1 MKSNQTISEKGR
13 YLYPDY
19 SPFEENKNFLVM
31 LKDFVNLSS
40 SIFQIQNDLLVLHS
54 ELINAESMQKDMI
67 SRIEQFRSSV
77 EATVN
82 SFHKEYSE
90 KIANARFPLPA
101 ITTPDSNDNE
111 GTNLFLTTKSSLIDM
126 LANTKDKYFKRTD
139 EYNQH
144 LRSKITD
151 SKREAIRLL
160 AEWLSND
167 HYNLPLTLTSN
178 ILTKIQVSIDN
189 VPTTKHYTITKTS
202 TISNLQQQQ
211 KNQDIKDSSTSGSN
225 SGSIAPSISYSLILS
240 SSRLDFWNYRRKVS
254 EIDVKE
260 ILIPFGLRTPIT
272 EKIKQS
278 FRIIPGLSK
287 EPIEKEPGFV
297 NVDSYHIVS
306 AALDDKDG
314 TLSVLL
320 ANNPLELD
328 YNVIRISYEISELQ
342 SEKTSAERYAEGK
355 LPKIDCTIK
364 EGGVQ
369 DVLQIKEIA
378 ESTNISKIILF
389 GRALIDKM
397 MLLSDPSIWPLR
409 SKLVWIRV
417 DGRDA
422 VSAPIG
428 SDSLSIDS
436 SIHYDPEQ
444 VMVFLEAIAKSF
456 TPLVRKFKEKSAVVG
471 ELILR
476 YERENGSRE
485 EYTVKIEELNSILS
499 ATDNGKKISDLLLLS
514 SWDNNASKRGG
525 GTSSTTEVH

>member
-1 MKSNQTISEKGR
+1 MKPNQTISEKGR

-31 LKDFVNLSS
+31 LKDFVNLSC
-40 SIFQIQNDLLVLHS
+40 SIFQIQNDLQVFHS
-54 ELINAESMQKDMI
+54 ELTHAESLQKDMI

-77 EATVN
+77 EATVD
-82 SFHKEYSE
+82 SFHKEYNE
-90 KIANARFPLPA
+90 KIANARFSLPA
-101 ITTPDSNDNE
+101 AVASGSND
-111 GTNLFLTTKSSLIDM
+111 GGDTNLFLTTKSSLNDV
-126 LANTKDKYFKRTD
+126 LTNATEKYTRRTD

-144 LRSKITD
+144 LRSKIAD
-151 SKREAIRLL
+151 SKQEAIRLL
-160 AEWLSND
+160 QDWLSND
-167 HYNLPLTLTSN
+167 HYGLPYSLTSN
-178 ILTKIQVSIDN
+178 LLTKVQVSIDN
-189 VPTTKHYTITKTS
+189 IPTTKHYTITKTS
-202 TISNLQQQQ
+202 TIGNSQHKNDDSNA
-211 KNQDIKDSSTSGSN
+211 SSRN
-225 SGSIAPSISYSLILS
+225 SGSTFPSMSYSLALS
-240 SSRLDFWNYRRKVS
+240 SSNIDFWNYRRKVS

-287 EPIEKEPGFV
+287 ELIEKEPGFV
-297 NVDSYHIVS
+297 NVDNYYIVS
-306 AALDDKDG
+306 ASLDDKDE

-328 YNVIRISYEISELQ
+328 YNVIRISYEISQLQ

-364 EGGVQ
+364 EGAVQ

-378 ESTNISKIILF
+378 ESTDISKIILF
-389 GRALIDKM
+389 GRALMDKM

-409 SKLVWIRV
+409 SKLVQIRL
-417 DGRDA
+417 DSKGA
-422 VSAPIG
+422 VSVPIG
-428 SDSLSIDS
+428 SDSLSINR
-436 SIHYDPEQ
+436 SIHYDPEL
-444 VMVFLEAIAKSF
+444 VTIFLETIAKSF
-456 TPLVRKFKEKSAVVG
+456 TPLVRKFKEKSAVAG

-485 EYTVKIEELNSILS
+485 EYTAKIEELNSLLS

-514 SWDNNASKRGG
+514 SPNNNVNIREGG
-525 GTSSTTEVH
+525 SSSSSPTAEVP